1 MAMTLKT
8 PTHSN
13 DRAAVSQITAGR
25 LTASMNFHEKVW
37 ALTARIPRGKVV
49 TYSQIAHKLG
59 SRGYRAVGQALNRN
73 PYAPQVPCH
82 RVVGADGSLTGFA
95 SGVAKKKRMLI
106 AEGVPMRGDRVDLM
120 HACAK
125 L

>member
-1 MAMTLKT
+1 MTTKT
-8 PTHSN
+8 RATRN
-13 DRAAVSQITAGR
+13 DGASEARIRAGR
-25 LTASMNFHEKVW
+25 LTAGMNFHEKVW

-82 RVVGADGSLTGFA
+82 RVVGSDGSLTGFA
-95 SGVAKKKRMLI
+95 SGVAKKKRLLVE
-106 AEGVPMRGDRVDLM
+106 EGVPMRGDRVDLQR
-120 HACAK
+120 ACGK